1 MPTTSNQ
8 LADVPFPD
16 VRAIVA
22 ADAKRY
28 QSLPSVERWRRLF
41 ALRAWGTRQ
50 GASRPGSHPDTAAE
64 VRWQEIQKDLF
75 AHHAR

>member
-1 MPTTSNQ
+1 MTTAANQ

-16 VRAIVA
+16 VRAVVA

-28 QSLPSVERWRRLF
+28 QSLPPAERWRQLF
-41 ALRAWGTRQ
+41 AVRAWGTRQ
-50 GASRPGSHPDTAAE
+50 RASRTGSHPDTLAE